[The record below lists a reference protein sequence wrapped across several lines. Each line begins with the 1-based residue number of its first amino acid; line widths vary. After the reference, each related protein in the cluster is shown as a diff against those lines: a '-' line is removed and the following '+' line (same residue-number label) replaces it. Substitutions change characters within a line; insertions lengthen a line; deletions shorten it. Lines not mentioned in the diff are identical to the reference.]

1 MNTISYWTLVAIV
14 AAVLFEMGR
23 IAWYLFIA
31 RRPVQKFERHN
42 PATAMRI
49 LFVGDSTGCGSGT
62 SDACYSLV
70 GRMGSDLP
78 SAHIENASRGGMMLF
93 GAQRVLKDKLRTAS
107 GSARE
112 YDLVIIMIGGM
123 DIVYGTP
130 MWLARLILRDVVAY
144 GKQCGRRVV
153 LIGPN
158 NPGLAPLF
166 RFPLSQFYR
175 RRAEA
180 LDALYR
186 DIAEREGISY
196 VPLFR
201 KDSDVLSAGNL
212 YSLDKTHPNDEGYGL
227 WYDQVK
233 ETMLMTLE
241 NKYDRNAAR

>member
-1 MNTISYWTLVAIV
+1 MKLLTVSYWALIAI
-14 AAVLFEMGR
+14 AAILLLEGVR
-23 IAWYLFIA
+23 IGGYLFIA

-49 LFVGDSTGCGSGT
+49 LFIGDSTGCGSGT

-70 GRMGSDLP
+70 GRIGSDLS
-78 SAHIENASRGGMMLF
+78 SAHIENASRGGMMLS
-93 GAQRVLKDKLRTAS
+93 GARRILKDKIRTAN
-107 GSARE
+107 GSAYE
-112 YDLVIIMIGGM
+112 LVIIMIGGM
-123 DIVYGTP
+123 DVVYGTP
-130 MWLARLILRDVVAY
+130 IWLARRILRGVVAY
-144 GKQCGRRVV
+144 GKQCGRTVV

-166 RFPLSQFYR
+166 RFPLSRFYR

-180 LDALYR
+180 LDVLYR
-186 DIAEREGISY
+186 EIAEREKILY
-196 VPLFR
+196 VSLFR

-233 ETMLMTLE
+233 ETILMALE
-241 NKYDRNAAR
+241 NHDRNIARQ